1 MRFKQVAAIAGLALL
16 GIVAPAQHASAA
28 RFTAIP
34 ETTVAPDTTVA
45 ADATETA
52 PAETSGA
59 TARTEKLSKP
69 SEECIHILEKGEPI
83 ENCVKAPNV
92 ILPAASELLFGSL
105 AFLILLGGMWKF
117 ALPALKKTTAARSAK
132 IAGDLA
138 SAEKAKSDSDR
149 MIAENQAKLSDA
161 KAEGEKIREEARQQ
175 ADAIR
180 KDLLARAEAD
190 AAGVRAKATEDL
202 NAQAARIK
210 GELESHVKSLSLE
223 LAEKVVGA
231 NMNRETNAALVDRY
245 IAELGSK

>member
-1 MRFKQVAAIAGLALL
+1 MRFKKLAAVAGLALL
-16 GIVAPAQHASAA
+16 AVVGPMHGASAA
-28 RFTAIP
+28 KFT
-34 ETTVAPDTTVA
+34 VPDTTVVAEGEAPA
-45 ADATETA
+45 ADAEVT
-52 PAETSGA
+52 TSGTE

-69 SEECIHILEKGEPI
+69 SKECIEILEKGEPV

-105 AFLILLGGMWKF
+105 AFLILLAGMWKF

-138 SAEKAKSDSDR
+138 SAEKAKTDSDK
-149 MIAENQAKLSDA
+149 MIAEYQAKLSDA

-175 ADAIR
+175 AEAIR
-180 KDLLARAEAD
+180 KDMLTRAEAD
-190 AAGVRAKATEDL
+190 ADAVRAKATDDL
-202 NAQAARIK
+202 NAQATRIK
-210 GELESHVKSLSLE
+210 GELESHVKTLSLE